1 MIARDPSRPERDYD
15 AIAGVLAG
23 TSGSREARM
32 RAAVDALWE
41 GLADAGVSWV
51 GFYVGEGAQM
61 ILGPCRDKP
70 ACSPIGLHGMCGCA
84 WVERTPLVVRDVRT
98 LGEGYIA
105 CDPRDLSE
113 VVVPLFADDGSCWGV
128 LDADSFD
135 IGSFDISDAAA
146 LTELMVVAGLSV
158 HRNEPLVVRTL

>member
-15 AIAGVLAG
+15 AIARALAG
-23 TSGSREARM
+23 ISGDREARM
-32 RAAVDALWE
+32 RGAADALWE
-41 GLADAGVSWV
+41 GLAGAGVSWV
-51 GFYVGEGAQM
+51 GFYVGEGERM
-61 ILGPCRDKP
+61 VLGPCRDGP
-70 ACSPIGLHGMCGCA
+70 ACSPIGLHGMCGRA

-113 VVVPLFADDGSCWGV
+113 VVVPLFEDDGACWGV

-135 IGSFDISDAAA
+135 VGSFETADAMA
-146 LTELMVVAGLSV
+146 LAELMVVAGLSV
-158 HRNEPLVVRTL
+158 HDDEPLVVRTL